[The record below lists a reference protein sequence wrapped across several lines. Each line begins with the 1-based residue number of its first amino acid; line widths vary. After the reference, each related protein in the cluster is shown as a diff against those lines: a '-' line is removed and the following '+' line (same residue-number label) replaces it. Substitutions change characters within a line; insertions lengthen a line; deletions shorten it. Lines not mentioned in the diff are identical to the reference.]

1 MNDFFIVF
9 SLIEF
14 IYAKNRIHTSI
25 IYFKNVQ
32 KISKK
37 MLNNTFYLKKL
48 KSYLYIS
55 NKSMRRKISETVAK
69 ICGQYHNLRHILH
82 YRQEIFQVKI
92 S

>member
-14 IYAKNRIHTSI
+14 IYAKNRIYTSA

-48 KSYLYIS
+48 KSYLY
-55 NKSMRRKISETVAK
+55 KIQQKHETE
-69 ICGQYHNLRHILH
+69 N
-82 YRQEIFQVKI
+82 
-92 S
+92 